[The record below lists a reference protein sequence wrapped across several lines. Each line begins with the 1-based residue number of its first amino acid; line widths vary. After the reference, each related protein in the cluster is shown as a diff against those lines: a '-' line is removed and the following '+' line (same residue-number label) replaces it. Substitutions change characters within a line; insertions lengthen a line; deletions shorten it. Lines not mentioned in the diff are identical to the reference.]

1 MAKHKWHKEICAWAD
16 GAEIEIEHDNGIW
29 MISTNPLW
37 RDDTN
42 YRIKPQPIQEY
53 LDYNSDTGIFI
64 WKKSPSKKVKKGSI
78 AGFMQNGYVA
88 ITFNGELQYAHRL
101 AWLFSYGK
109 FPDNVIDHINGIKTD
124 NRIDNL
130 RDVTYAVNNQN
141 QQKGHSGSKSGKLG
155 VNWNSS
161 KNKWVAKIGLN
172 GKQRHLG
179 YFDDVD
185 EANDMYQKA
194 KKLYHDIPPKEPQY
208 LYVYNKGSLNKFDF
222 YGSLNELN
230 GMDARTHQ
238 FIGKIR
244 IEVDDEK

>member
-1 MAKHKWHKEICAWAD
+1 MKHKWHKEIKAWAD
-16 GAEIEIEHDNGIW
+16 GAEIEVLSNNDTWGVQK
-29 MISTNPLW
+29 NP
-37 RDDTN
+37 TFAKECE

-53 LDYNSDTGIFI
+53 LDYNPDTGIFI
-64 WKKSPSKKVKKGSI
+64 WKKSPSKKVKEGSI

-101 AWLFSYGK
+101 AWLFIYGK

-141 QQKGHSGSKSGKLG
+141 QKKGHFDSKSGKLG
-155 VNWNSS
+155 VSWNSS

-185 EANDMYQKA
+185 EANDIYQKA
-194 KKLYHDIPPKEPQY
+194 KNLYHDIPPKEPQY
-208 LYVYNKGSLNKFDF
+208 LYVYDTEEGIKLGAEGSATPIKN
-222 YGSLNELN
+222 LN
-230 GMDARTHQ
+230 GRYKLLGAIKMEEQ
-238 FIGKIR
+238 S
-244 IEVDDEK
+244 